1 MKNSV
6 SGLTLVELVLA
17 LTMLSILLLGTTTL
31 GSAAT
36 RLGLR
41 NSEAVRMQNQATYF
55 YQLLGKDLSSAAVL
69 QILNMP
75 DPTATLTASSHY
87 YRWKIKPQNAN
98 PDGSQDIVYE
108 IDLRTSGSE
117 VFRRT
122 VGATAENLA
131 PIGCPKIGPLKYPAP
146 PGNGVAM
153 WTSSDFKLMTV
164 NLGLQSALSNKDLAG
179 MSGYGRSFLMR
190 TALVSDCRVQ
200 LCA

>member
-1 MKNSV
+1 MKNGV

-31 GSAAT
+31 DSAVT
-36 RLGLR
+36 RLSLR
-41 NSEAVRMQNQATYF
+41 NAEAVRMQNHTAYF
-55 YQLLGKDLSSAAVL
+55 YQLLEKDLSSAAVL

-87 YRWKIKPQNAN
+87 YRWRIKPLNAN

-131 PIGCPKIGPLKYPAP
+131 PVGCLQIGPLKYPAP
-146 PGNGVAM
+146 PGNRVAM

-164 NLGLQSALSNKDLAG
+164 NLGLQSILPNKDLVG
-179 MSGYGRSFLMR
+179 MSGYGKSFLMR
-190 TALVSDCRVQ
+190 TASVSDCRVQ
-200 LCA
+200 ICV